1 MTHILRLNEMLAKPK
16 KVEEDFTS
24 SHEALK
30 WLMYE
35 VGPNQWGVANIDING
50 KTGYLTFGYDI
61 NDKGEDLFL
70 HCYGLDGH
78 YVNLTKEYNEVPTGE
93 FCDMVDS
100 CIREYGD

>member
-24 SHEALK
+24 SHEAFK

-50 KTGYLTFGYDI
+50 KQGT
-61 NDKGEDLFL
+61 
-70 HCYGLDGH
+70 
-78 YVNLTKEYNEVPTGE
+78 
-93 FCDMVDS
+93 
-100 CIREYGD
+100 